1 MVKRI
6 RMMEKRRFGRTEHMS
21 TVAIFGAAAFY
32 ETTPD
37 VVDIAMEQ
45 VIQAGVNHIDIAPGY
60 GMAEELMGP
69 WIERERD
76 RFFLGCKTGER
87 LKEKAAAEM
96 RRSLEL
102 LRTDKFDLFQFHAV
116 TTIEELDQVTGPGGA
131 LEAVIEA
138 RDQGLTDYIGITGHG
153 NDAPAV
159 FLEALRRFDFDT
171 VLFPINFVQYA
182 MPKYRRN
189 AEELVRQCRQRDV
202 GTMIIKAVAKGP
214 WGDKI
219 RKYNP
224 WYEPFDDPE
233 MIQKGVNFS
242 LSQDVT
248 GLCTVADATILPMF
262 LEACEKFTPMDRAEQ
277 EALIT
282 RADQFETIF
291 VPGYL
296 E

>member
-1 MVKRI
+1 
-6 RMMEKRRFGRTEHMS
+6 MEKRRFGRTGHMS

-60 GMAEELMGP
+60 GMAEELIGP

-87 LKEKAAAEM
+87 TKEKAAAEM
-96 RRSLEL
+96 RRSLER

-116 TTIEELDQVTGPGGA
+116 TSMEELDQVTGPGGA
-131 LEAVIEA
+131 LEAVLEA

-153 NDAPAV
+153 NEAPAV

-182 MPKYRRN
+182 NPEFRRN
-189 AEELVRQCRQRDV
+189 AEELVRQCRRRDV
-202 GTMIIKAVAKGP
+202 GTMIIKAAARGP
-214 WGDKI
+214 WRDKP
-219 RKYNP
+219 RAYKM
-224 WYEPFDDPE
+224 WYEPFDDPDL
-233 MIQKGVNFS
+233 IQKGVNFS
-242 LSQDVT
+242 LSQDIT
-248 GLCTVADATILPMF
+248 GLCTPADPTILPLF
-262 LEACEKFTPMDRAEQ
+262 LDACEKFAPMDLAEQ
-277 EALIT
+277 EALVAT
-282 RADQFETIF
+282 AGQFETIF